1 MKAVTELKVT
11 GALCSVRVNPRRKS
25 RAQRLAALAKGQ
37 ARRASNGSI
46 KLITADSRILPLRC
60 IQALD
65 AEGKV
70 RGKTWRDMAGGHYG
84 TEEIKALSWWLWKR
98 GLASEGKLC
107 RRRLSADERA
117 ERDAMKAMGAE
128 EAAMDA

>member
-1 MKAVTELKVT
+1 MKAATEMKVT
-11 GALCSVRVNPRRKS
+11 GSLCSLRTSPRRKS
-25 RAQRLAALAKGQ
+25 RQQRLAALAKGQ

-46 KLITADSRILPLRC
+46 KVITADSRILPLRC

-70 RGKTWRDMAGGHYG
+70 RGKSWRDMAGGHYG
-84 TEEIKALSWWLWKR
+84 TEEIKALNWWFWKR
-98 GLASEGKLC
+98 GLTTEGQLC
-107 RRRLSADERA
+107 RKLSADERA

-128 EAAMDA
+128 EAAMEA